1 MPKKSASAR
10 SGAQRKARAQKSIEL
25 VRPAAILDEQPSEAE
40 ESESSEKPVATPAKA
55 KAAATSVEERP
66 AEQEKATSTAP
77 KGSAA
82 ARLAARR
89 QASQRAHQRNAA
101 TLITP
106 EHFAYVQR
114 DLVTIAIL
122 AVVMIAII
130 LVSYYFIVIRA

>member
-10 SGAQRKARAQKSIEL
+10 SGAQRKAKAQKRIEL
-25 VRPAAILDEQPSEAE
+25 VRPASILDEQQSDPE
-40 ESESSEKPVATPAKA
+40 ESESTEKPVVAPAKA
-55 KAAATSVEERP
+55 KVAATIVEERP
-66 AEQEKATSTAP
+66 AEQEKETSTAP

-106 EHFAYVQR
+106 EHFAYVRR
-114 DLVTIAIL
+114 DLITISVL
-122 AVVMIAII
+122 AVVMITII
-130 LVSYYFIVIRA
+130 LVSYYFLVIRA